1 MRANVFI
8 LTIVFIAALTSA
20 CGNRGTAATS
30 PPTAPSDSIGSGQP
44 ASGTCNAAKAQ
55 WAIGQRAS
63 SDLLERARNA
73 AEAKV
78 ARFLRPNEA
87 ITLEF
92 SPVRLNLGLDQKN
105 VVTSVTCG

>member
-1 MRANVFI
+1 MRANAII
-8 LTIVFIAALTSA
+8 LTIVLIVALTSA
-20 CGNRGTAATS
+20 CSNRSTTATS
-30 PPTAPSDSIGSGQP
+30 PSTGASDAIGSGSG
-44 ASGTCNAAKAQ
+44 SGTCNAAKAQ

-63 SDLLERARNA
+63 SNLLERARNA
-73 AEAKV
+73 AQAKV